1 MHVLDHLTRIVKATR
16 SALMRSTRT
25 TGLAEGYGATALSA
39 SAAYRPEHHRT
50 RPTPALC
57 MSNKRSYVGHL
68 DRSGVRLLLCTFFL
82 SENRVRK
89 SVVRHTLFIY
99 HPDMLIGYARVSTD
113 DQNLDLQRDAL
124 QRAGCE
130 RIFEEKESGR
140 AGTKRP
146 ALEAAL
152 AFLRPED
159 QLVVW
164 KVDRLG
170 RSLREMLDT
179 AHKLQGQ
186 GVRLRSLTEAVDTE
200 TPTGRLMFNFLGTIA
215 EYFLDLNRERTIE
228 GLKAAA
234 ARGRKGGR
242 RRKLSEDDLAMARA
256 LLKDTSI
263 PVAQIAKRLNVSR
276 ATFYAYFPQARAR
289 SLS

>member
-1 MHVLDHLTRIVKATR
+1 
-16 SALMRSTRT
+16 
-25 TGLAEGYGATALSA
+25 
-39 SAAYRPEHHRT
+39 
-50 RPTPALC
+50 
-57 MSNKRSYVGHL
+57 
-68 DRSGVRLLLCTFFL
+68 
-82 SENRVRK
+82 
-89 SVVRHTLFIY
+89 
-99 HPDMLIGYARVSTD
+99 MLIGYARVSTD

-124 QRAGCE
+124 QRVGCE

-179 AHKLQGQ
+179 AHKFQAQ
-186 GVRLRSLTEAVDTE
+186 GVKLRSLTEAVDTE

-215 EYFLDLNRERTIE
+215 EYFLDLNRERTLE
-228 GLKAAA
+228 GLKAAL

-242 RRKLSEDDLAMARA
+242 RRKLSEEDLAIARA
-256 LLKDTSI
+256 LLKDHTIS
-263 PVAQIAKRLNVSR
+263 VAQVAKRLGVSR
-276 ATFYAYFPQARAR
+276 ATFYAYFPGARTR
-289 SLS
+289 SMGGSGP